1 MLQVVDENIRICMRI
16 RKSIII
22 SIVMKRRFIWN
33 NTYAINKDVEQKR
46 AEN

>member
-33 NTYAINKDVEQKR
+33 KKYIINKDVKQKR
-46 AEN
+46 ADN